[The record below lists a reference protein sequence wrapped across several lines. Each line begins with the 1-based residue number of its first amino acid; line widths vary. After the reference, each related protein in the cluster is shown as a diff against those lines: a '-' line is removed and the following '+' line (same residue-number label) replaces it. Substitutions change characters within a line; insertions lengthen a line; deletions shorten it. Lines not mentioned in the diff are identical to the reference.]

1 MGNSAITPCLQS
13 ASERRPRRYSVREK
27 RRGRGGIHP
36 KEQKKNRSWCDFYPN
51 KIKRKKEK
59 KMEGNITR
67 PSSQLFFPSSF
78 SSFLQGPSFTTT
90 PLLPSKPLPYFIV
103 QVPISFLPAD
113 LALTGRQ
120 FFSYWRPIKIQKAFL
135 ILLSP
140 PPFLL
145 YFKTAEDLYHISPT
159 QWHVTNRIN
168 N

>member
-1 MGNSAITPCLQS
+1 
-13 ASERRPRRYSVREK
+13 
-27 RRGRGGIHP
+27 
-36 KEQKKNRSWCDFYPN
+36 
-51 KIKRKKEK
+51 
-59 KMEGNITR
+59 MEGKITR
-67 PSSQLFFPSSF
+67 PSSQLFFPSSSF

-140 PPFLL
+140 FS
-145 YFKTAEDLYHISPT
+145 FIF
-159 QWHVTNRIN
+159 
-168 N
+168 